1 MTVPVASTGG
11 TMTMSVRLD
20 MFDFG
25 VPVHVTAPPAR
36 DVAELPAAA
45 MTATQ

>member
-1 MTVPVASTGG
+1 MQ
-11 TMTMSVRLD
+11 VRYD

-36 DVAELPAAA
+36 EVAVLPAAA
-45 MTATQ
+45 TAGIQ